1 MTSVQGRVEDHAP
14 KDIQA
19 GRAGSSWYSNWK
31 FLAQK
36 MSLLPDLVF
45 NRLAVGLPKADKLL
59 VNEIIETTVYLFIEP
74 GDVDNPD
81 NNKNKSDDF

>member
-1 MTSVQGRVEDHAP
+1 
-14 KDIQA
+14 
-19 GRAGSSWYSNWK
+19 
-31 FLAQK
+31 

-59 VNEIIETTVYLFIEP
+59 VNEIIETTVYVFIEP